1 MSPRKLSIIVTCTDR
16 KAYEPA
22 HDLMVRNLP
31 GADAE
36 TRCARWLQAIE
47 TEPPVAPLTDL
58 YRGET
63 WSQVTRLVQTART
76 AGYNPALYV
85 ASAGLGLRKGT
96 FKAPSYAATFSPG
109 HADSV
114 ATTTPG
120 AVHWW
125 AQLPHDVA
133 GLDDSPAVWVLSR
146 SYAQVIGPDLL
157 ARRATDRVLVFGG
170 SEQIPDQFR
179 VPAQRSLR
187 RSLGGT
193 VTSIN
198 VRMAAKWI
206 ELAGSDELHSLAAR
220 DKFRLWATDAVV
232 EERFDRQSLT
242 DEQVIDLIRQMLA
255 QDAGMPRTRAL
266 RQLRSTGLACEQ
278 KRFSGLYAQVVAKQ

>member
-1 MSPRKLSIIVTCTDR
+1 MSPRKLSVIVTCTDR
-16 KAYEPA
+16 KAYEPG
-22 HDLMVRNLP
+22 HDLMVRNLL
-31 GADAE
+31 GTDMAA
-36 TRCARWLQAIE
+36 RSARWLAAIE
-47 TEPPVAPLTDL
+47 AEPSIAPLTDL

-63 WSQVTRLVQTART
+63 WSQVTSLVSTARA
-76 AGYNPALYV
+76 AGYDPALYV
-85 ASAGLGLRKGT
+85 ASAGLGLRKAT
-96 FKAPSYAATFSPG
+96 FKAPAYGATFSPG

-114 ATTTPG
+114 ATATP
-120 AVHWW
+120 AAMDWW
-125 AQLPHDVA
+125 TRLPHEVA
-133 GLDDSPAVWVLSR
+133 ALDDTPSVWVLSR
-146 SYAQVIGPDLL
+146 SYAQVIGQDLL
-157 ARRATDRVLVFGG
+157 ARKATDRVLVFGG

-187 RSLGGT
+187 HALGGT

-206 ELAGSDELHSLAAR
+206 ELADGDELHSLAAR
-220 DKFRLWATDAVV
+220 EKFHLWAKEATV

-255 QDAGMPRTRAL
+255 QDTGMPKTRAL

-278 KRFSGLYAQVVAKQ
+278 KRFSDLYARVVAKR